1 VIRRFA
7 LLLMLV
13 SASVSLGAGGFAEA
27 AGARPA
33 VRIAVE
39 GPMSGSEASTGL
51 DMLRGTQLA
60 ASRLNARGGVLG
72 RRIVLVRGDD
82 RADAA
87 TGGKL
92 AQRLVASRV
101 RAVIG
106 PFNSSVG
113 LQALPIYQAAGLPI
127 LRLTSASATEG
138 FGVTTQPMVTQIAPV
153 EEAELTGVLHARSV
167 AVLFDP
173 STYTAGIAEQLVQ
186 SLRAAGV
193 SVPVDRVLDPLSGA
207 PQTEQA
213 LQATAAAR
221 PQVTYLAMYGPQAGA
236 IVAQLAKSPGAYG
249 RCFVDLA
256 AQGPSFTA
264 AAGAAAASCL
274 NSGVPSDRQLPG
286 GKAYTRAYRAR
297 FHLAPG
303 TWGAFTYDSL
313 NMLAAAVRRTHSWS
327 GAKLRTAL
335 LHTRDFRGVTGTTT
349 ILSPSGNR
357 AKPPVVILDINKAG
371 RYVVDPTWA
380 SFAGYP

>member
-1 VIRRFA
+1 
-7 LLLMLV
+7 MLV
-13 SASVSLGAGGFAEA
+13 AASMSLGAWGFAVA
-27 AGARPA
+27 AGARAP
-33 VRIAVE
+33 VRVAVE
-39 GPMSGSEASTGL
+39 GPMSGPEASTGL
-51 DMLRGTQLA
+51 DMLRGASLA
-60 ASRLNARGGVLG
+60 ASRLNEHGGVLG
-72 RRIVLVRGDD
+72 RRVVLVRGDD
-82 RADAA
+82 RADPA
-87 TGGKL
+87 TGGTL
-92 AQRLVASRV
+92 AHRLVSSRV
-101 RAVIG
+101 SAVIG

-113 LQALPIYQAAGLPI
+113 LQALPIYRAAGLPI

-173 STYTAGIAEQLVQ
+173 STYTAGIAAQLAQ
-186 SLRAAGV
+186 SLKAAGV
-193 SVPVDRVLDPLSGA
+193 SVPVDTVLDPQASQA
-207 PQTEQA
+207 QTEQA

-221 PQVTYLAMYGPQAGA
+221 PDVTYLAMYGPQAGA
-236 IVAQLAKSPGAYG
+236 IVARLAKSPGAYG

-256 AQGPSFTA
+256 AQGPSFAA
-264 AAGAAAASCL
+264 AAGAAGAGCL

-297 FHLAPG
+297 FHISPG
-303 TWGAFTYDSL
+303 TWGAFAYDSL
-313 NMLAAAVRRTHSWS
+313 NMLAAAARQTHRWA
-327 GAKLRTAL
+327 GAKLRGAL
-335 LHTRDFRGVTGTTT
+335 AHTRNFHGVTGTTT

-371 RYVVDPTWA
+371 HYTVDPAWA